1 MQLELAM
8 MGDDPLESW
17 IKAVHAPDNITRQD
31 AAVLDRY
38 FNFGLVQV
46 RRLRQLQKRVL
57 AAE

>member
-1 MQLELAM
+1 M